1 MAIRKPVEGADFEGR
16 RRRRLGR
23 EREEGNETPFRRQ
36 NGRGEAGEFQFHFRE
51 DAAPSTRLDSRRP
64 FVCRFH
70 TGGGGGA
77 GVVYMIVIG
86 VLLVSR
92 ALLFFFPFFFLHS
105 VVISMRV
112 AVESLI
118 VSIRLISFDS
128 RVEGWNF
135 YRDWI
140 KIFGEGLNWPREK
153 WNLRERNFIDVVKIV
168 SLCE

>member
-1 MAIRKPVEGADFEGR
+1 MAIRKPVEGADFEGGEEGGG
-16 RRRRLGR
+16 LGR

-92 ALLFFFPFFFLHS
+92 VLLFFFPLFFLHS

-153 WNLRERNFIDVVKIV
+153 
-168 SLCE
+168 

>member
-1 MAIRKPVEGADFEGR
+1 MQIS
-16 RRRRLGR
+16 
-23 EREEGNETPFRRQ
+23 REEEGGGWEGSEKKETTPFRRQ

-92 ALLFFFPFFFLHS
+92 ALLFFFPLFFSPFRCN
-105 VVISMRV
+105 IDAGCGR
-112 AVESLI
+112 I
-118 VSIRLISFDS
+118 FDRFDSFDF
-128 RVEGWNF
+128 V
-135 YRDWI
+135 
-140 KIFGEGLNWPREK
+140 
-153 WNLRERNFIDVVKIV
+153 
-168 SLCE
+168 

>member
-92 ALLFFFPFFFLHS
+92 ALLFFFPLFFSPFRCN
-105 VVISMRV
+105 IDAGCGR
-112 AVESLI
+112 I
-118 VSIRLISFDS
+118 FDRFDSFDS

-140 KIFGEGLNWPREK
+140 KIFGGGLNWPREK
-153 WNLRERNFIDVVKIV
+153 
-168 SLCE
+168 

>member
-1 MAIRKPVEGADFEGR
+1 MAIRKPVEGADFEGGEEGGG
-16 RRRRLGR
+16 LGR

-92 ALLFFFPFFFLHS
+92 ALLFFFPLFFSPFRCN
-105 VVISMRV
+105 IDAGCGR
-112 AVESLI
+112 I
-118 VSIRLISFDS
+118 FDRFDSFDF
-128 RVEGWNF
+128 V
-135 YRDWI
+135 
-140 KIFGEGLNWPREK
+140 
-153 WNLRERNFIDVVKIV
+153 
-168 SLCE
+168 